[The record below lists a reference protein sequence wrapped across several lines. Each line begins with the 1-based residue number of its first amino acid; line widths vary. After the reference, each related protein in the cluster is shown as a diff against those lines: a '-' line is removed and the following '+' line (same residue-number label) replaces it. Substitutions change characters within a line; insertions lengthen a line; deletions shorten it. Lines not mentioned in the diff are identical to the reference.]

1 MNRDDD
7 QREGVIGVVAV
18 AAVFVVVAVVK
29 YMVRD
34 GRAWPSSITRTYAN
48 YVVALR
54 NQIGLL
60 GGVGRACIT
69 TDKRRQCTET
79 HHRRWQASMIAIYK
93 GLSDLLRGD
102 RRAWEISWTLPRLV
116 CHTATGDT
124 TIIALQE
131 N

>member
-79 HHRRWQASMIAIYK
+79 HHRRWRASMIAIYK
-93 GLSDLLRGD
+93 GLCLTYLGGD

-124 TIIALQE
+124 RS
-131 N
+131 

>member
-79 HHRRWQASMIAIYK
+79 PSSTMAGFNDSNIQGIV
-93 GLSDLLRGD
+93 SDLLRG
-102 RRAWEISWTLPRLV
+102 
-116 CHTATGDT
+116 G
-124 TIIALQE
+124 
-131 N
+131 